1 MFDLELENMFD
12 YLSSQM
18 DSQILQLKETMEL
31 FKWSTPINHSSRDYG
46 QPSMD
51 GDIILYTRIQPFDT

>member
-12 YLSSQM
+12 DLSSQM

-31 FKWSTPINHSSRDYG
+31 FK
-46 QPSMD
+46 
-51 GDIILYTRIQPFDT
+51 